1 MIEVLGI
8 FYSSVAVIGYSMY
21 FYHNTGSRKHH

>member
-8 FYSSVAVIGYSMY
+8 IYPTVAAIGYSMY
-21 FYHNTGSRKHH
+21 FYHNTGSRKH

>member
-1 MIEVLGI
+1 MEIVGMFYGTMIT
-8 FYSSVAVIGYSMY
+8 IGYSLF